1 MQYLCLGHCLFCF
14 LNELTLREGL
24 LFGLAFIVPLVTL
37 VILGVGVGIT
47 MALVSNAFV
56 KGVIFLTSTYKSNH
70 LLTFTLQEHQFS
82 LMPLVVIIFAAFS
95 IIYVR
100 KIFGLDRFYG
110 PADSIYAAHRSDNE
124 LDVRRGLGS
133 TLSAFISASGG
144 ASVGQYGPLVHFGA
158 TMGSYLKQISKSNI
172 PTDIFLGCG
181 VAGAISAGF
190 NAPIAGILFAHSA
203 IIRHFS
209 LKAVAPIA
217 VSSLVAASFSQ
228 YFFGNNVAFEI
239 SSLPPNLISVI
250 PLALVMGP
258 IFGLISIIFMNSIR
272 FTSMWGANSKLG
284 HIKLT
289 LIGASLCGMIGIFVP
304 EVLGLGTETVRA
316 LLNNEIETEYLVIL
330 LIFKIIA
337 TAFCIGLGMFGG
349 VFSPAIF
356 IGAVSGA
363 IIGSI
368 LTYLTGNN
376 LILVF
381 TIAGMAAVTSPVVGA
396 PIAIVAVILELTASY
411 DMALVSL
418 GSVVTSSLTVSIL
431 FGYSFFDK
439 QLLDRGIDI
448 RRGRGHIGLTES
460 SVSTIVSDEFLRL
473 EAEEKNSTAID
484 KMVSAGVTEAY
495 LLDNKNTFLGKI
507 IITDIV
513 KQNPNQLA
521 KNFCI
526 DNPLS
531 IKTDASLQQCI
542 EAASEFVG
550 ETIPVIDRQTNVLQ
564 GVVSEA
570 DIFQAYL
577 KLQNNVI
584 DLETK

>member
-1 MQYLCLGHCLFCF
+1 M
-14 LNELTLREGL
+14 
-24 LFGLAFIVPLVTL
+24 FGLAFIVPLVTL
-37 VILGVGVGIT
+37 IILGVGVGIT
-47 MALVSNAFV
+47 MAVVSNAFV
-56 KGVIFLTSTYKSNH
+56 KGVIFLTSTYNSNQ
-70 LLTFTLQEHQFS
+70 LLTFTFQDHQFS

-100 KIFGLDRFYG
+100 KVFGLDRFYG

-124 LDVRRGLGS
+124 LDIRRGFGS

-158 TMGSYLKQISKSNI
+158 TMGSYLKQLSKSNI

-228 YFFGNNVAFEI
+228 YFFGNSVAFEI

-289 LIGASLCGMIGIFVP
+289 LIGASLCGIIGIFVP
-304 EVLGLGTETVRA
+304 EVLGLGTETVKA
-316 LLNNEIETEYLVIL
+316 LLNNEIETEYLIVL

-363 IIGSI
+363 IIGST

-448 RRGRGHIGLTES
+448 RRGRGHIGLTET
-460 SVSTIVSDEFLRL
+460 SVETIVSDEFLRL
-473 EAEEKNSTAID
+473 EEEEKNSTAID

-495 LLDNKNTFLGKI
+495 LLDNQNSFLGKI

-513 KQNPNQLA
+513 KQHPDQLA

-564 GVVSEA
+564 GVVSE
-570 DIFQAYL
+570 
-577 KLQNNVI
+577 
-584 DLETK
+584 